1 MFKTHNRWL
10 RVRHSTHY
18 VTLALKPLSF
28 ISLTTM
34 YSQNKRYPVCFC
46 LPIRVALIEAL
57 GRVVLAV
64 LAMAFTR
71 SSHPSSHLEMCK
83 IKLSK
88 MLIILSVTVWGG
100 ESKRVL
106 SAIWIKKQIEHCC
119 IPPSSLFLLSLFK
132 FDNYSLVC
140 FSDLLKSCIL
150 SLSLYS
156 EFLYNIMLLHLFRQ
170 HHTIA
175 ILIIELKDNLA

>member
-1 MFKTHNRWL
+1 M
-10 RVRHSTHY
+10 
-18 VTLALKPLSF
+18 
-28 ISLTTM
+28 
-34 YSQNKRYPVCFC
+34 FC
-46 LPIRVALIEAL
+46 LPNRVALIEAL

-100 ESKRVL
+100 DSKRVL

-119 IPPSSLFLLSLFK
+119 IPPLSFSFLVEFIQIWQLFTCMFLWSPQIL
-132 FDNYSLVC
+132 YS
-140 FSDLLKSCIL
+140 L
-150 SLSLYS
+150 SLSLYIPRS
-156 EFLYNIMLLHLFRQ
+156 YIILCYYICLDNI
-170 HHTIA
+170 
-175 ILIIELKDNLA
+175 IL